1 MRSKLRAMLWRHSA
15 ARRHG
20 RIELGQT
27 IEIPREIGRSSTK
40 VSRWVVCRLVDFR
53 HNPHVEIEQRGG
65 DVKKVV
71 SEQSIWSTYRARVVP
86 GL

>member
-1 MRSKLRAMLWRHSA
+1 MRSRLGALLRRGA
-15 ARRHG
+15 ATRRQT
-20 RIELGQT
+20 RIELGLT

-53 HNPHVEIEQRGG
+53 HNPHVEIEQSHG

-71 SEQSIWSTYRARVVP
+71 SADSIWSTYRARVVARN
-86 GL
+86 